1 MADLKISQMTLDAT
15 PVGTDV
21 LPIVSGGVN
30 YKAALNTLG
39 TAIGNISQSQIVSN
53 QILASFTNTA
63 SIQEFG
69 ATLNTL
75 TLNWTYNRTPDPTS
89 QTIDSGVG
97 AVAVNLRTKALT
109 AQGLTNS
116 HTYNISAVGDDSTNS
131 TLGTTVS
138 FEWKRYWGPSA
149 TDVLTGANVMSV
161 LNPLGN
167 EFGTSKGASKS
178 FTAGATPLYYYFA
191 YPAAWGAI
199 AAWTFNGFTQAI
211 GDLEYSNGSS
221 FGATP
226 TNISLTNSSGGTTN
240 YYIVRSKYQYQNS
253 TDTFSVS

>member
-15 PVGTDV
+15 PVGTDIF
-21 LPIVSGGVN
+21 PIVSGGAN

-138 FEWKRYWGPSA
+138 
-149 TDVLTGANVMSV
+149 
-161 LNPLGN
+161 
-167 EFGTSKGASKS
+167 
-178 FTAGATPLYYYFA
+178 
-191 YPAAWGAI
+191 
-199 AAWTFNGFTQAI
+199 QAI
-211 GDLEYSNGSS
+211 KKCFE
-221 FGATP
+221 
-226 TNISLTNSSGGTTN
+226 
-240 YYIVRSKYQYQNS
+240 
-253 TDTFSVS
+253 